1 MSIITRLT
9 NIYLKFNRKILFSAN
24 SQKKH
29 KDMKDQCEYLEHF
42 EKPRDVFEKA
52 YFKYKCHAYYHY
64 SFWIKMVYN
73 CAGIIMIP
81 IFLILLALERTKLEE
96 EKLNLNGAIIIVSPT
111 MDYKDI
117 LPKQIKEK
125 YVNLKEVK
133 PLKLT
138 ERSMD
143 QEAWR
148 ILRKCLMRYW
158 VHPYFCLEV
167 LIRLACNC
175 KLIQL
180 YHPQAIIGYGWERD
194 FAAPILLQYCNS
206 KGVERLTFMHGI
218 FVYSID
224 KAFLSFN
231 KYYVW
236 EEYYVKMF
244 RKLKADSNC
253 LEIYKPQKY
262 EAIVKPRP
270 VGTKYEYFLTY
281 YFTAESK
288 ERMLRIKKCLD
299 LLSEHGFVCKLRPHP
314 RFTDVKL
321 LEETFEGYLI
331 EDCSWTLAD
340 SMECSEY
347 IAAYNSTVLAEA
359 YYSEKEIVID
369 DYVDPEKFQ
378 NMIDR
383 DYIMLSRP
391 HKLMSEII
399 QEKCGVNIL

>member
-1 MSIITRLT
+1 MSIMTRLT

-81 IFLILLALERTKLEE
+81 IFLILLALERTKLE
-96 EKLNLNGAIIIVSPT
+96 
-111 MDYKDI
+111 DYKDI

-180 YHPQAIIGYGWERD
+180 YHPQAIIGYAWH
-194 FAAPILLQYCNS
+194 F
-206 KGVERLTFMHGI
+206 
-218 FVYSID
+218 
-224 KAFLSFN
+224 
-231 KYYVW
+231 
-236 EEYYVKMF
+236 
-244 RKLKADSNC
+244 C
-253 LEIYKPQKY
+253 L
-262 EAIVKPRP
+262 
-270 VGTKYEYFLTY
+270 F
-281 YFTAESK
+281 
-288 ERMLRIKKCLD
+288 D
-299 LLSEHGFVCKLRPHP
+299 
-314 RFTDVKL
+314 
-321 LEETFEGYLI
+321 
-331 EDCSWTLAD
+331 
-340 SMECSEY
+340 
-347 IAAYNSTVLAEA
+347 
-359 YYSEKEIVID
+359 
-369 DYVDPEKFQ
+369 
-378 NMIDR
+378 
-383 DYIMLSRP
+383 
-391 HKLMSEII
+391 
-399 QEKCGVNIL
+399 

>member
-1 MSIITRLT
+1 
-9 NIYLKFNRKILFSAN
+9 
-24 SQKKH
+24 
-29 KDMKDQCEYLEHF
+29 
-42 EKPRDVFEKA
+42 
-52 YFKYKCHAYYHY
+52 
-64 SFWIKMVYN
+64 MVYN

-194 FAAPILLQYCNS
+194 FVAPILLQYCNS

-224 KAFLSFN
+224 KAF
-231 KYYVW
+231 
-236 EEYYVKMF
+236 
-244 RKLKADSNC
+244 
-253 LEIYKPQKY
+253 
-262 EAIVKPRP
+262 
-270 VGTKYEYFLTY
+270 
-281 YFTAESK
+281 
-288 ERMLRIKKCLD
+288 
-299 LLSEHGFVCKLRPHP
+299 
-314 RFTDVKL
+314 
-321 LEETFEGYLI
+321 
-331 EDCSWTLAD
+331 
-340 SMECSEY
+340 
-347 IAAYNSTVLAEA
+347 
-359 YYSEKEIVID
+359 
-369 DYVDPEKFQ
+369 
-378 NMIDR
+378 
-383 DYIMLSRP
+383 
-391 HKLMSEII
+391 
-399 QEKCGVNIL
+399 